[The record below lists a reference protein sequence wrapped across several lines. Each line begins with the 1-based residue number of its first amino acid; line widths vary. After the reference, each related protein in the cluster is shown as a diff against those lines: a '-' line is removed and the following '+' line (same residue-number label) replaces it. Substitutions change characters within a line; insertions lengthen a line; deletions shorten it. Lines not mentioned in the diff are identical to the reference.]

1 MEAED
6 HQALPLLFSCRGVI
20 GCSGDLELST
30 CGASAVPNG
39 RCSLCA
45 GLCARRE
52 FIRVFP
58 LQLLSKSDP
67 FPEIFPE
74 TQTPALGGVGG
85 SGPGG
90 ESGFCL
96 PAAAGAIVPSSCL
109 CGSLSQALWPHV
121 CPSSFT
127 RMLGGTREDS
137 ARPLAVSS
145 ELSVICVLEASALDG
160 EPGEGHTEPLWVL
173 FLSELSLHSQSPY
186 SRPYWGSL

>member
-74 TQTPALGGVGG
+74 TQTPALGGGEALDLEARVAFVFLLLLVPLSPRAVSVALCHKP
-85 SGPGG
+85 SGPMCVPHRLLECWGVQ
-90 ESGFCL
+90 ERTQR
-96 PAAAGAIVPSSCL
+96 VPSQSVL
-109 CGSLSQALWPHV
+109 SSL
-121 CPSSFT
+121 
-127 RMLGGTREDS
+127 
-137 ARPLAVSS
+137 
-145 ELSVICVLEASALDG
+145 
-160 EPGEGHTEPLWVL
+160 
-173 FLSELSLHSQSPY
+173 
-186 SRPYWGSL
+186 

>member
-30 CGASAVPNG
+30 CGASAIPNG
-39 RCSLCA
+39 RCSLCSA
-45 GLCARRE
+45 DCAPIESLSGSLHYSFSPSLTRSLKSFLKHRH
-52 FIRVFP
+52 
-58 LQLLSKSDP
+58 QLS
-67 FPEIFPE
+67 
-74 TQTPALGGVGG
+74 GGG

-121 CPSSFT
+121 CPSPFT
-127 RMLGGTREDS
+127 RAPGGTREDKGH
-137 ARPLAVSS
+137 
-145 ELSVICVLEASALDG
+145 EA
-160 EPGEGHTEPLWVL
+160 PGRRGQ
-173 FLSELSLHSQSPY
+173 QSFWK
-186 SRPYWGSL
+186 SRGSCSFQQAQ